1 VITVDEHART
11 MAVARG
17 GAGTSTTNGG
27 KRETSESKEF
37 AFDDVFG
44 TQSTQERVY
53 DSAVRPMV
61 KDVLEGMNCTVFAY
75 GQTGTGK
82 THTMSGAHDA
92 ECDVLSSEA
101 GVIPRA
107 MSHIFEH
114 LKSKELEHSVKVTYL
129 ELYNEKIT
137 DLLGASTDGT
147 NATEHALMEDGKNG
161 VVVKGLE

>member
-1 VITVDEHART
+1 MITVDEHART

-137 DLLGASTDGT
+137 DLLGVVDGRDERDR
-147 NATEHALMEDGKNG
+147 ARVDGG
-161 VVVKGLE
+161 W

>member
-1 VITVDEHART
+1 MITVDEHARK

-61 KDVLEGMNCTVFAY
+61 KDVL
-75 GQTGTGK
+75 
-82 THTMSGAHDA
+82 
-92 ECDVLSSEA
+92 
-101 GVIPRA
+101 
-107 MSHIFEH
+107 
-114 LKSKELEHSVKVTYL
+114 
-129 ELYNEKIT
+129 
-137 DLLGASTDGT
+137 
-147 NATEHALMEDGKNG
+147 
-161 VVVKGLE
+161 